1 MAYAKTVARHL
12 LMQSTMKKLKTVKLG
27 LKTETIRDLSAKE
40 LKEVVGGGVVGAQT
54 RNNDT
59 ARCTI
64 SKV

>member
-1 MAYAKTVARHL
+1 MARRL
-12 LMQSTMKKLKTVKLG
+12 LMQSTMKKLKTVKLA
-27 LKTETIRDLSAKE
+27 LQAETIRNLSAKE
-40 LKEVVGGGVVGAQT
+40 LEVVIGGSVVVGGQT